1 MRTIK
6 AIFKF
11 FLVLVLVCALACSC
25 VYDYEPKDARVQ
37 GLGKSLAEDAAV
49 LPLGEMYGWNHNL
62 EKSSR
67 DCP

>member
-37 GLGKSLAEDAAV
+37 GLGK
-49 LPLGEMYGWNHNL
+49 PLVVIDGDIIVGGL
-62 EKSSR
+62 R
-67 DCP
+67 